1 MKIGI
6 IDYGAGNVQSVKFAI
21 ERLGYS
27 AELIS
32 DASLLDTCD
41 KLIFP
46 GVGHAKPAME
56 KLREK
61 ELDKYILNCKKPLL
75 GICLG
80 MQLLCKN
87 SEEGNTQCI
96 GVFDVDVLKF
106 QISNAAAFNDSDKK
120 QGNNELNLKI
130 PHVGWNNITDVR
142 SELFQGND
150 IENAF
155 VYFVHSYYV
164 PQNKFS
170 IANCSYG
177 IEFAAALN
185 KDNFYATQF
194 HPEKSGAVGEKILN
208 RFIQL

>member
-6 IDYGAGNVQSVKFAI
+6 IDYGAGNVRSVKFAI
-21 ERLGYS
+21 ERLGYW

-32 DASLLDTCD
+32 DASLLDKCD

-80 MQLLCKN
+80 MQLLCKH
-87 SEEGNTQCI
+87 SEEGNTKCI
-96 GVFDVDVLKF
+96 GVFDMDVLKF
-106 QISNAAAFNDSDKK
+106 
-120 QGNNELNLKI
+120 ELPDLKI
-130 PHVGWNNITDVR
+130 PHVGWNNITNLR
-142 SELFQGND
+142 SDLFQEND
-150 IENAF
+150 MENAF

-164 PQNKFS
+164 PPTKFS
-170 IANCSYG
+170 IANCTYG

-194 HPEKSGAVGEKILN
+194 HPEKSGGVGENILN
-208 RFIQL
+208 RFMQL

>member
-6 IDYGAGNVQSVKFAI
+6 IDYGTGNVRSVKFAI

-27 AELIS
+27 AELLS
-32 DASLLDTCD
+32 DVSELDKCD
-41 KLIFP
+41 KIIFP

-61 ELDKYILNCKKPLL
+61 GLDKYILNCQKPLL

-80 MQLLCKN
+80 MQLLCKYT
-87 SEEGNTQCI
+87 EEGDTNCI
-96 GVFDVDVLKF
+96 GVFDVSVLKF
-106 QISNAAAFNDSDKK
+106 
-120 QGNNELNLKI
+120 ELKGLKV
-130 PHVGWNNITDVR
+130 PHVGWNTITNAR
-142 SELFQGND
+142 SALFQSNAM
-150 IENAF
+150 ENTF

-170 IANCSYG
+170 IANCTYG
-177 IEFAAALN
+177 IEFSAALN

-194 HPEKSGAVGEKILN
+194 HPEKSGGVGEKILN
-208 RFIQL
+208 RFIAL